1 MQVHYSGQRW
11 QHSWKAVGH
20 QQCLISVPPP
30 CQKWM
35 SKAAT
40 NKRKEPDSS
49 STSLP
54 PAKARKHDSHLY
66 TDDNPSTTLH
76 GTGFQDVVAA
86 EKTIDLVKKRSLTY
100 QFQVIN
106 TMFHRA
112 KHHPHPNARMEAA
125 MEVFN
130 EWLQQYQAKKQQL
143 PDYKK
148 ASRPVVQL
156 CLNVIDSKQFVPE
169 NDELLPSE
177 HFQQA
182 LTWARA
188 YINMPKGKRLANT
201 LTTQDAQEP
210 DMESLRLS
218 NLQRLVPEDA
228 NELQNGLWCHSAGK
242 DKQISDLHLQWVLWA
257 YTPAEKQV
265 MAFLKSLKH

>member
-1 MQVHYSGQRW
+1 M
-11 QHSWKAVGH
+11 
-20 QQCLISVPPP
+20 P
-30 CQKWM
+30 
-35 SKAAT
+35 KAAA
-40 NKRKEPDSS
+40 NKRKEPDSC
-49 STSLP
+49 STSSP

-66 TDDNPSTTLH
+66 TDDYPSTTLH
-76 GTGFQDVVAA
+76 GTGFQDAAAA

-125 MEVFN
+125 MKIFS
-130 EWLQQYQAKKQQL
+130 EWLQQYPEKKRQL
-143 PDYKK
+143 PHYKK

-156 CLNVIDSKQFVPE
+156 CLNHIENKQLLPE
-169 NDELLPSE
+169 DDELLSSQ

-182 LTWARA
+182 LTWAHV

-218 NLQRLVPEDA
+218 SLQCLVPEDA
-228 NELQNGLWCHSAGK
+228 DELQNGLWRHSAGK
-242 DKQISDLHLQWVLWA
+242 DKQMSDLHLQWVLWA

-265 MAFLKSLKH
+265 LAFLKSLIH